1 MSPSRRRA
9 LVSGLVFVA
18 LGIMFLLEAVGVYEM
33 APSTLWPILLIALGF
48 GVLSGIGGD
57 DRRDDDTTQI
67 R

>member
-1 MSPSRRRA
+1 MSPSRRRS
-9 LVSGLVFVA
+9 LVSGLIFVA

-33 APSTLWPILLIALGF
+33 APSTLWPILLIALGI

-57 DRRDDDTTQI
+57 DHDDDTTQI